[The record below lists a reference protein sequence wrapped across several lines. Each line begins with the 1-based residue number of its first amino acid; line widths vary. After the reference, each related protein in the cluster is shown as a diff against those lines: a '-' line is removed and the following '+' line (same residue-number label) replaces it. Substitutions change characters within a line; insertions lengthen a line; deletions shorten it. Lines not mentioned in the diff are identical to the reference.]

1 MGGVTP
7 VPAPWSAPRPLGPAA
22 AARSLLFV
30 PGTTPARFDKGL
42 ASAADL
48 VVLDLEDAVPE
59 EHKGSARA
67 AVADWLRTRGR
78 AAVRV
83 NGVASPHH
91 EEDVTA
97 LTGLPGLVA
106 VVVPM
111 ASSPE
116 ALADLHGRLGPGVEI
131 VALIETATG
140 LLRAADLARVPGVAR
155 LAFGHLDFAF
165 DIDIDADVDGESMLL
180 ARSTLVVASRAAGLP
195 GPVDGVTTE
204 LDDPDA
210 ARDDAARAR
219 RLGLTGKLCIHPN
232 QLAAVNAAMSPSEDE
247 VAWARRVVDSCAEG
261 AVRLDGQMVDAPVI
275 LKAESIL
282 ARARDLS
289 GSGRDE

>member
-7 VPAPWSAPRPLGPAA
+7 VSASWSAPRSLGPAA

-30 PGTTPARFDKGL
+30 PGTTPVRFDKGL

-48 VVLDLEDAVPE
+48 IILDLEDAVPE

-67 AVADWLRTRGR
+67 AVANWLRTRGG

-106 VVVPM
+106 LVVPM

-116 ALADLHGRLGPGVEI
+116 ALADLHNRLGPGVEI
-131 VALIETATG
+131 VALVETATG
-140 LLRAADLARVPGVAR
+140 LLRCADLARVPGVAR
-155 LAFGHLDFAF
+155 LAFGNLDFAF
-165 DIDIDADVDGESMLL
+165 DIDADVDGESMLL

-247 VAWARRVVDSCAEG
+247 VAWARRVVDSRAEG

-275 LKAESIL
+275 LMAEWIL
-282 ARARDLS
+282 ARTRGLS

>member
-131 VALIETATG
+131 VALVETATG

-165 DIDIDADVDGESMLL
+165 DIDADVDGESMLL

-247 VAWARRVVDSCAEG
+247 VAWARRVVDSRAEG

>member
-7 VPAPWSAPRPLGPAA
+7 LPAPRSAPRPLGPAA

-59 EHKGSARA
+59 EQKGSARA

-91 EEDVTA
+91 EEDVKA
-97 LTGLPGLVA
+97 LNGLPGLVA
-106 VVVPM
+106 VVLPM

-116 ALADLHGRLGPGVEI
+116 ELADLHGRLGPGVEI
-131 VALIETATG
+131 VALVETATG

-165 DIDIDADVDGESMLL
+165 DIDADVDGESMLL

-210 ARDDAARAR
+210 ARDDATRAR

-247 VAWARRVVDSCAEG
+247 VAWARRVVDSRAQG
-261 AVRLDGQMVDAPVI
+261 VVRLDGQMVDAPVI

-289 GSGRDE
+289 RSGRDE

>member
-1 MGGVTP
+1 MTP
-7 VPAPWSAPRPLGPAA
+7 VPSRRSAPRPLGPAA
-22 AARSLLFV
+22 TARSLLFV

-59 EHKGSARA
+59 EQKDPARA
-67 AVADWLRTRGR
+67 AVADWLRTRGS

-83 NGVASPHH
+83 NGVASPHY
-91 EEDVTA
+91 ERDVTA

-106 VVVPM
+106 VVMPM

-116 ALADLHGRLGPGVEI
+116 AFADLHGRLGPGVEI
-131 VALIETATG
+131 VALVETATG
-140 LLRAADLARVPGVAR
+140 LLRAADLATVPGVAR
-155 LAFGHLDFAF
+155 LAFGNLDFAF
-165 DIDIDADVDGESMLL
+165 DIDADVDGESMLL

-219 RLGLTGKLCIHPN
+219 RIGLTGKFCIHPN
-232 QLAAVNAAMSPSEDE
+232 QLAAVNAGMSPSEDE
-247 VAWARRVVDSCAEG
+247 VAWAWRVIDSRAKG
-261 AVRLDGQMVDAPVI
+261 AVRLDGQMVDPPVI

-289 GSGRDE
+289 GSRRDE

>member
-7 VPAPWSAPRPLGPAA
+7 VSAPWSAPRPLGPAA

-67 AVADWLRTRGR
+67 AVAGWLRTRGR

-131 VALIETATG
+131 VALVETATG

-165 DIDIDADVDGESMLL
+165 DIDADVDGESMLL
-180 ARSTLVVASRAAGLP
+180 ARSTLVVASRAAGLT

-210 ARDDAARAR
+210 VRDDAARAR

-232 QLAAVNAAMSPSEDE
+232 QLAAVNAAMSPSEHE
-247 VAWARRVVDSCAEG
+247 VAWARRVVDSRAEG